1 MFNYILF
8 FVGFILIIF
17 SIIVIKKDLK
27 KSELEIEE
35 INKIKENV
43 KEYYRLTEEMIEMF
57 DNRLNDKMEEINKE
71 KINLESNYK
80 KKEYIDKEEIEKY
93 NVNIN
98 HSNNITEKILELQ
111 DMGLS
116 ISEIAKKLN
125 LGIRETEII
134 LKMYRL
140 KNMDKNI

>member
-35 INKIKENV
+35 INKIEENV

>member
-35 INKIKENV
+35 INKIEENV

-98 HSNNITEKILELQ
+98 HSNNITKKILELQ

>member
-98 HSNNITEKILELQ
+98 HSNNITKKILELQ